1 MASAATSNRRARQAD
16 TAGLEVA
23 LLERALAE
31 GGLLFTRASPGLQC
45 FYRLALQPTL
55 FGGWDLLREWGRLAP
70 TQTATRR
77 LVEHYQGLS
86 EALLPLGDAVR
97 MRLRRGYR
105 ARALPARFIPSA
117 AVVYWCPAPPAA
129 IRFASATTRSK
140 SGSGSSCVR
149 TQVQRITPAGSTMK
163 MDRLGMPL

>member
-1 MASAATSNRRARQAD
+1 MASAATSNRRVRRAD

-23 LLERALAE
+23 LLERALTE

-45 FYRLALQPTL
+45 FYRLTLQPTL

-70 TQTATRR
+70 TQIATRR
-77 LVEHYQGLS
+77 LVEHYRGLS

-97 MRLRRGYR
+97 LRLRRGYR
-105 ARALPARFIPSA
+105 ARPLPARFIPSA
-117 AVVYWCPAPPAA
+117 AIVYWCPAPPAA
-129 IRFASATTRSK
+129 IRLASATTRSK

-163 MDRLGMPL
+163 TDRLGMPL